1 MLFQARDLRSQLCLV
16 RDGARGLGALRYGL
30 FERGQAPQQ
39 GRMLAGEGGR
49 PAPRR
54 DKFRPGAVEVGL
66 PALGDVPGLPQLPD
80 QRLIIRAAVH
90 AGAIPS
96 ARSRALCRAAT
107 VSRP

>member
-1 MLFQARDLRSQLCLV
+1 
-16 RDGARGLGALRYGL
+16 
-30 FERGQAPQQ
+30 
-39 GRMLAGEGGR
+39 
-49 PAPRR
+49 
-54 DKFRPGAVEVGL
+54 
-66 PALGDVPGLPQLPD
+66 LGDVPGLPQLPD